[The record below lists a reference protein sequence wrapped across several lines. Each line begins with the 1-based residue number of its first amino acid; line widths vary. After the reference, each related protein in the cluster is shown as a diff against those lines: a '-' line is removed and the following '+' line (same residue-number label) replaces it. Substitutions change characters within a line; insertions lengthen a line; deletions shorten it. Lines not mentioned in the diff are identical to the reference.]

1 MCGIVGLVSAG
12 NDNILPLLVKCLKRL
27 EYRGY
32 DSAGFAFI
40 DSDSG
45 RIIVVKDRGKIDEV
59 VARYGIVERY
69 AARVGIAHTRWA
81 THGPPSKV
89 NAHPH
94 VDCGGTIA
102 IVHNGII
109 NNYLELRRKLAEKGH
124 KFRSDTDTEVIAH
137 LLEDLLDENSDMLG
151 AIRKAMNIL
160 RGSYAVV
167 VLSTRDPSRLYF
179 MKRVSPLIVGVAPS
193 VSIVASDIPSIIE
206 ITRRVLVLHDG
217 EYGFIEPGRVY
228 VEHDGRPIDASQ
240 RFRTITWSVSDIEK
254 AGYPH
259 YMLKEIMEQP
269 RALYETYLGVLSD
282 PALHKAVDL
291 IDEARTVFVT
301 GAGTSFHAGLAFQ
314 YYMYRYAGRPVL
326 TFIASEFY
334 VYSNAAGQDD
344 VLIAIS
350 QSGETIDTLTAL
362 RSFKQRGARV
372 IAVSNVVES
381 AIPRESDVKLYTRAG
396 PEIGVAATK
405 TYLTQV
411 LVLQALVSQMT
422 GDGFIKLLGDAHRVT
437 ARSLAKF
444 QVFIDRLARKLY
456 RKEHIYVLGRGLGA
470 FMAYEGALK
479 IKEVSYIHAE
489 AYPAGESKH
498 GPIALVEPG
507 FPVIFIGTPP
517 SELVEKIAANIE
529 EMSAR
534 GAVTILI
541 GTQQYRDVDADYK
554 IILDVDDDILAPY
567 AIMPLLQLLAYR
579 LAVLRGYD
587 PDKPRN
593 LAKTVTVE

>member
-1 MCGIVGLVSAG
+1 MCGIVGLVSDG
-12 NDNILPLLVKCLKRL
+12 NENILPLLVRCLKRL

-40 DSDSG
+40 DSSTR
-45 RIIVVKDRGKIDEV
+45 RIIVIKDKGKIDDV
-59 VARYGIVERY
+59 VARYKLTSY
-69 AARVGIAHTRWA
+69 SARIGIAHTRWA
-81 THGPPSKV
+81 THGSPSKL

-94 VDCGGTIA
+94 LDCTSSIA

-109 NNYLELRRKLAEKGH
+109 NNYLELRRELQAKGH
-124 KFRSDTDTEVIAH
+124 RFISDTDTEVIAH
-137 LLEDLLDENSDMLG
+137 LLEELIGDGMSIL
-151 AIRKAMNIL
+151 AAVRKAMNIL
-160 RGSYAVV
+160 KGSYAVV
-167 VLSTRDPSRLYF
+167 ILTTNSPGRLYF
-179 MKRVSPLIVGVAPS
+179 MKRVSPLIIGLSPH
-193 VSIVASDIPSIIE
+193 VSIVASDIPSILE
-206 ITRRVLVLHDG
+206 ITRRILVLHDG
-217 EYGFIEPGRVY
+217 EYGYIEPGRIH
-228 VEHDGRPIDASQ
+228 VEKDGELVNTTT
-240 RFRTITWSVSDIEK
+240 RFRTVTWSVSDIEK

-269 RALYETYLGVLSD
+269 RALYETYLGILSD
-282 PALHKAVDL
+282 PVIEKAAELLRSSRHVY
-291 IDEARTVFVT
+291 VT

-314 YYMYRYAGRPVL
+314 YYMYSYASKPVL
-326 TFIASEFY
+326 PFIASEYY
-334 VYSNAAGQDD
+334 VFEHAAGEGDA
-344 VLIAIS
+344 LIAIS

-362 RSFKQRGARV
+362 RAFRKRGV
-372 IAVSNVVES
+372 KVVAVSNVIDS
-381 AIPRESDVKLYTRAG
+381 AIPRESDISLYTRAG

-411 LVLQALVSQMT
+411 LLLQCLVSRVS
-422 GDGFIKLLGDAHRVT
+422 GEGFEKELEKAHRVT
-437 ARSLAKF
+437 ARTLARF
-444 QVFIDRLARKLY
+444 QVFIDKLSRKLY
-456 RKEHIYVLGRGLGA
+456 RKSNIYVLGRGLGA
-470 FMAYEGALK
+470 YMAYEGALK

-517 SELVEKIAANIE
+517 DSLVDKIAANIE
-529 EMSAR
+529 EMGAR
-534 GAVTILI
+534 GALTILI
-541 GTQQYRDVDADYK
+541 GTRQYGDIDADYK
-554 IILDVDDDILAPY
+554 IIVDVDDDLLAPY